1 MRTITLPPQPEQP
14 DPTDSL
20 SQNGELSRNY
30 KSALE
35 AWERVCCALVAQAET
50 PAPSPDPTGD
60 RALRAV
66 IANYLRAAIRTCD
79 TTDGPVAAV
88 DRMADVIEKALP
100 ALPVAAETLT
110 TCEVCGAPFS
120 IDDMGVKM
128 LTGGHRHYRR
138 CLNAH
143 QKKELNNAD

>member
-1 MRTITLPPQPEQP
+1 MTSEELIQQAASFAYERIGNAGVEAYQAQLLPSVLYRPRLFQDGNAFCCLLGDDIAIGVCGWGASP
-14 DPTDSL
+14 
-20 SQNGELSRNY
+20 
-30 KSALE
+30 AE
-35 AWERVCCALVAQAET
+35 AVRDFDAVWYRAAKVPGATET
-50 PAPSPDPTGD
+50 P
-60 RALRAV
+60 
-66 IANYLRAAIRTCD
+66 
-79 TTDGPVAAV
+79 
-88 DRMADVIEKALP
+88 
-100 ALPVAAETLT
+100 T